1 MASVLGFAFTPAAVH
16 RAAIQQNDDH
26 EHKSADG
33 PLVNRFYFLL
43 KRVAIRVDIATKA
56 CDGELEIIIATRSG
70 VLRLS
75 ITRNITSPQNA
86 DDDTIRIRK
95 MGVYPYLMR
104 AFTR

>member
-33 PLVNRFYFLL
+33 PLVNRFYFLP

-56 CDGELEIIIATRSG
+56 CNGELELIIATRSG
-70 VLRLS
+70 VLWLPLRE
-75 ITRNITSPQNA
+75 TSHHHKTPM
-86 DDDTIRIRK
+86 TTLFVFKR
-95 MGVYPYLMR
+95 
-104 AFTR
+104 